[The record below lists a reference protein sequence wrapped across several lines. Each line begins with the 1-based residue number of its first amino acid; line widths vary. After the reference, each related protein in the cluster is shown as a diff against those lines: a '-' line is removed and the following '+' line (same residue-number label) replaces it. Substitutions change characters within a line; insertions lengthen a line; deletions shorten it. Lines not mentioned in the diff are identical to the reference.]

1 MKNGLVNIA
10 IEFNIKNKDRK
21 ELRLAEELE
30 FYLIFSE
37 FDDTMG
43 PIPKLYYPNVEFDLG
58 HKVATK
64 SINLLAE
71 DQNFKS
77 KHLAFLPFPAEG
89 KKGIALNLEWQDM
102 TRRGGVATGALTL
115 LFNEAD
121 DLIYYKY
128 VRDLEVVFNE
138 ASKILIDLKNSKADS
153 NTFSKEIKNIHK
165 EFLVKLTELSEHEL
179 GGLDASDAFPDEETS
194 EDNDIFSFKV
204 VVCGDIACGKTSTI
218 LRFTQQAFRRTYI
231 PTLGVNMTR
240 KEVQINNK
248 KIILVLW
255 DIAGQMKF
263 KLMRRGFYE
272 GVRGILLLY
281 DITRPDTFIDISS
294 WYEDI
299 KNNIKRESEPIT
311 VLCGNKK
318 DLDDKR
324 MVSMED
330 GKNLASELNI
340 KFLET
345 SALTGE
351 NIDQAFQYIAN
362 KLTDAFEPSI
372 LK

>member
-1 MKNGLVNIA
+1 MAEKLDFSLV
-10 IEFNIKNKDRK
+10 
-21 ELRLAEELE
+21 
-30 FYLIFSE
+30 FSE

-43 PIPKLYYPNVEFDLG
+43 PIPKFSFPNVEFDLG

-71 DQNFKS
+71 DQDFKS
-77 KHLAFLPFPAEG
+77 THLAFLPFPSER
-89 KKGIALNLEWQDM
+89 KKGIALSLEWQDM

-128 VRDLEVVFNE
+128 VKDLEFIFHE
-138 ASKILIDLKNSKADS
+138 ASIKIIGLKNSKADS
-153 NTFSKEIKNIHK
+153 NTFSKEIKSIHK
-165 EFLVKLTELSEHEL
+165 EFLVKLTELSDHEL
-179 GGLDASDAFPDEETS
+179 GAKDATEAFPDEKTS
-194 EDNDIFSFKV
+194 PDRDIFSFKV
-204 VVCGDIACGKTSTI
+204 VVCGDQACGKTSTI
-218 LRFTQQAFRRTYI
+218 LRFTQQAFRRTYL

-240 KEVQINNK
+240 KDVQINNK
-248 KIILVLW
+248 KIVLVLW
-255 DIAGQMKF
+255 DLAGQMKF
-263 KLMRRGFYE
+263 KLMRHSFYD
-272 GVRGILLLY
+272 GAKGILLLY
-281 DITRPDTFIDISS
+281 DITRQDTFHNIAS
-294 WYEDI
+294 WYQDI
-299 KNNIKRESEPIT
+299 KTNIKPESEPIT

-318 DLDDKR
+318 DLEDKR

-330 GKNLASELNI
+330 ANNLANELNI

-351 NIDQAFQYIAN
+351 NIDQAFKYIAT
-362 KLTDAFEPSI
+362 KLIDTFEPSI

>member
-1 MKNGLVNIA
+1 MAEIT
-10 IEFNIKNKDRK
+10 EFC
-21 ELRLAEELE
+21 
-30 FYLIFSE
+30 LIFSE

-43 PIPKLYYPNVEFDLG
+43 PIPKFCFPNVEFDLG

-71 DQNFKS
+71 DQDFKS
-77 KHLAFLPFPAEG
+77 KHLAFLPFPSER
-89 KKGIALNLEWQDM
+89 KKGIALSLEWPDM

-128 VRDLEVVFNE
+128 VKDLEVVFHE
-138 ASKILIDLKNSKADS
+138 ASKKLIELKNSKVDS

-165 EFLVKLTELSEHEL
+165 EFLLKLTELKDHEL
-179 GGLDASDAFPDEETS
+179 GSKDATEAFPAEETS
-194 EDNDIFSFKV
+194 DDSDTFSFKV
-204 VVCGDIACGKTSTI
+204 VICGDQACGKTSTI

-240 KEVQINNK
+240 KDFQINNK
-248 KIILVLW
+248 KIVLVLW

-263 KLMRRGFYE
+263 KLMRHNFYD
-272 GVRGILLLY
+272 GAKGILLVFDL
-281 DITRPDTFIDISS
+281 TRQDTFHSIKS
-294 WYEDI
+294 WYQDI
-299 KNNIKRESEPIT
+299 KNNIKQDTEPIT

-318 DLDDKR
+318 DLEDLR
-324 MVSMED
+324 MVTLED
-330 GKNLASELNI
+330 GNNLANELNI

-351 NIDQAFQYIAN
+351 NIDQAFHYIAT
-362 KLTDAFEPSI
+362 KLIDAFEPSI